1 MKQIFCAALTGAL
14 AALAGA
20 ACADTT
26 ITGALAK
33 FVAKPTAAEGF
44 CPQTITFDGFI
55 AVYGEFEAGHPAQ
68 FAVQFLRSDGQAGPI
83 SYFTVSAIGKHTVSD
98 TWSLGGPS
106 QPSYSGWEQVKAWP
120 TANPSGPGA
129 VLSEKADFTVT
140 CQGERLPHPAPGTRP
155 PPGAVLNNG
164 R

>member
-1 MKQIFCAALTGAL
+1 MKNILCAALAGAL
-14 AALAGA
+14 AALSGA
-20 ACADTT
+20 AWADTT

-33 FVAKPTAAEGF
+33 FVAKPPHADGA

-68 FAVQFLRSDGQAGPI
+68 FATQFLRSDGTVSPV
-83 SYFTVSAIGKHTVSD
+83 SYFTAAAIGKHTLSD
-98 TWSLGGPS
+98 TWTLGGPT
-106 QPSYSGWEQVKAWP
+106 QPHYSGWEQVKAWP
-120 TANPSGPGA
+120 TASPNGPGA

-140 CQGERLPHPAPGTRP
+140 CQLRLPHPAPGSRP
-155 PPGAVLNNG
+155 LPGAALNNG